1 MTVFTD
7 ASWECK
13 KMAEVTKN
21 QINIAHSK
29 RTSTNHGYEENYHG
43 IHFLLPELLLQIHLD
58 NTKI

>member
-1 MTVFTD
+1 
-7 ASWECK
+7 
-13 KMAEVTKN
+13 MAEVTKN